1 MKNLGNPD
9 KNSARID
16 QCSILYKFHNLP
28 WWNTCTPSPF
38 RFISRFMGNM
48 LFLRPSLVLISIMK
62 LNIDQLKSVSCWIIL
77 IIFLFCVCM
86 MINNLT
92 RRQTHEWQW
101 WYTRIWVLGWT
112 QGYASKWKKMFC
124 LYECFPNVCFLWV
137 FCLSQKSFFF
147 VHLEYLP
154 ISLKKNYIQQFC
166 QMMVFFT
173 ATW

>member
-1 MKNLGNPD
+1 
-9 KNSARID
+9 
-16 QCSILYKFHNLP
+16 
-28 WWNTCTPSPF
+28 
-38 RFISRFMGNM
+38 
-48 LFLRPSLVLISIMK
+48 
-62 LNIDQLKSVSCWIIL
+62 
-77 IIFLFCVCM
+77 M

-147 VHLEYLP
+147 RSSWIPTNIFKKKLYSTILSNDGIFYSYLVISLTFLP
-154 ISLKKNYIQQFC
+154 IICKSPRTKNSGPILLVQYQELNSFQKGT
-166 QMMVFFT
+166 FFIERC
-173 ATW
+173 AFWASGIDIRNQNKCSS

>member
-1 MKNLGNPD
+1 
-9 KNSARID
+9 
-16 QCSILYKFHNLP
+16 
-28 WWNTCTPSPF
+28 
-38 RFISRFMGNM
+38 
-48 LFLRPSLVLISIMK
+48 
-62 LNIDQLKSVSCWIIL
+62 
-77 IIFLFCVCM
+77 M

-101 WYTRIWVLGWT
+101 WCTRIWVLGWT

-137 FCLSQKSFFF
+137 FCLSQKSFFS

-166 QMMVFFT
+166 QMMVFFYSYLVINLT
-173 ATW
+173 FLPIICKSPRTKNSGPILLVQYQELNSFQKGTFFIERCAFWASGIDIRNQNKCSS